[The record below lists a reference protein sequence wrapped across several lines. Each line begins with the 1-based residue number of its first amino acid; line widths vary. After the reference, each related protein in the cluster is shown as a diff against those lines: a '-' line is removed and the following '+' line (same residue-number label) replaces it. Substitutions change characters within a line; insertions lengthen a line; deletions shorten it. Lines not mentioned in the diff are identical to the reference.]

1 MTRVSVNDWAM
12 SEQQLEMNYRGIAVP
27 LLDRHGD
34 LVSGLNVSMPM
45 GDESSEDT
53 VRRVLPVLPVLHE
66 TERAM
71 LNLI

>member
-45 GDESSEDT
+45 GVDADG
-53 VRRVLPVLPVLHE
+53 
-66 TERAM
+66 
-71 LNLI
+71 

>member
-1 MTRVSVNDWAM
+1 MATWSVASMCRCRW
-12 SEQQLEMNYRGIAVP
+12 
-27 LLDRHGD
+27 
-34 LVSGLNVSMPM
+34 VSMPM
-45 GDESSEDT
+45 GDESSEDA